1 MKKFMA
7 CLVLGMALS
16 APMVTLARCAAFVRV
31 GSGSNVQTF
40 FLSAE
45 YTINGVQ
52 FCEYSEA

>member
-1 MKKFMA
+1 MRKIMA
-7 CLVLGMALS
+7 CLVLGIALS
-16 APMVTLARCAAFVRV
+16 APVVTLAKCAAFVRV
-31 GSGSNVQTF
+31 GTGETAQTF